1 MTSRYHRG
9 SVVSIEDLLA
19 RIRSCVADTAA
30 IVSLTID
37 VERSGERTVFRL
49 NVQPDG
55 RMVAL
60 SAEESASPPPSE
72 SQQLPSITSPTPQEI
87 AAPRASQ
94 HPSQPP
100 AHTAMD
106 DEEGDNDSGVR
117 MNDEKDR
124 IEADEGDHSSHSQHP
139 GDMETDTSAS
149 SVDTE
154 SGICEP
160 PAPSHDIRRSARQ
173 QHPPDRL
180 AYPMAATPLSAT
192 GQKRTSPRGGG
203 EDSTDTEESTDASDD
218 SWPSCSSS
226 SSERAVRGHQRKK
239 HRADVPCNIGD
250 SGDDEQVAVL
260 VMKLKEGYSRR
271 RKELDVE
278 SASKQAVLQLG
289 LEILGDGSTA
299 DVDAVVYQRCAIKID
314 LLISV
319 STAMRMVGYY
329 LRAVLA
335 ARLKRTHKTKYV
347 RSARLLL
354 GLKSSADITAYPA
367 FYAFV
372 QQHCPSVAGGV
383 MDIEAW
389 LQEPIFLADIGW
401 LEWRRYLGK
410 PHRWIIDSAMEQFKA
425 LLQPP
430 QDWMQRGWVEEYDD
444 VNLGRGMRAVRDI
457 SMCTSKGDS
466 AAVAADLGLLP
477 QVHVGHL
484 SNGQEIAPW
493 YRIQW
498 NGGKQQLDAQ
508 CCWVGRINH
517 LPMPLSNLKLTNN
530 GKLVQRKPI
539 AAGEALTF
547 DYGVEWWAHRVT
559 GVPWNEWMT
568 TGSLSRR
575 KGSAELFIRMH
586 ETVLDYTP
594 LLSKKWDKRLREAT
608 SELEREAMM
617 MELWETVAPSDE
629 QDREIQL

>member
-1 MTSRYHRG
+1 
-9 SVVSIEDLLA
+9 VPIEDLLA
-19 RIRSCVADTAA
+19 RIRSCIADTAA

-72 SQQLPSITSPTPQEI
+72 SQQLPSITSPTPQEL

-100 AHTAMD
+100 THTAMD

-139 GDMETDTSAS
+139 GDMETDTSSAS
-149 SVDTE
+149 RVDTE
-154 SGICEP
+154 SGICATPSAVEP

-180 AYPMAATPLSAT
+180 AYPVAASPLCAA
-192 GQKRTSPRGGG
+192 GKRVDGKKRTSPRGGG

-218 SWPSCSSS
+218 SWPSSSSS
-226 SSERAVRGHQRKK
+226 SSERAVRGHQQKK
-239 HRADVPCNIGD
+239 HSAEVPCNIGD
-250 SGDDEQVAVL
+250 SGHDEQVAIL

-271 RKELDVE
+271 RKELDAE

-289 LEILGDGSTA
+289 LEILGARSESTA
-299 DVDAVVYQRCAIKID
+299 DVDAVVYQQCAIKID

-335 ARLKRTHKTKYV
+335 ARLKRTHQTKYV

-389 LQEPIFLADIGW
+389 LQEPIFRPTLAGW
-401 LEWRRYLGK
+401 SGDGTSASRIDGSSTRPWSNSKRRYS
-410 PHRWIIDSAMEQFKA
+410 PHRTGCSVA
-425 LLQPP
+425 
-430 QDWMQRGWVEEYDD
+430 GWK
-444 VNLGRGMRAVRDI
+444 N
-457 SMCTSKGDS
+457 
-466 AAVAADLGLLP
+466 
-477 QVHVGHL
+477 
-484 SNGQEIAPW
+484 
-493 YRIQW
+493 
-498 NGGKQQLDAQ
+498 
-508 CCWVGRINH
+508 
-517 LPMPLSNLKLTNN
+517 
-530 GKLVQRKPI
+530 
-539 AAGEALTF
+539 
-547 DYGVEWWAHRVT
+547 
-559 GVPWNEWMT
+559 T
-568 TGSLSRR
+568 T
-575 KGSAELFIRMH
+575 M
-586 ETVLDYTP
+586 
-594 LLSKKWDKRLREAT
+594 
-608 SELEREAMM
+608 
-617 MELWETVAPSDE
+617 
-629 QDREIQL
+629 